1 MKKLV
6 LVLSF
11 TVFFILITACG
22 VNQESEF
29 GRHEDQNGTRF
40 IDNRKD
46 DRNDRQDR
54 SVRNTTNEN
63 PNFPNLTNSPGTT
76 STTTGVYEDKAR
88 EVVKEYSNFEPDEV
102 WINGEQMWVTA
113 HTQNEMSMAETD
125 KEEAM
130 LKERLEKAIPKYDI
144 NVKITER

>member
-1 MKKLV
+1 MKKL
-6 LVLSF
+6 LLALSF

-22 VNQESEF
+22 VNQESEY
-29 GRHEDQNGTRF
+29 GMHEDENGTRF
-40 IDNRKD
+40 IDNRKEV
-46 DRNDRQDR
+46 NDRQDR

-88 EVVKEYSNFEPDEV
+88 EVVREYSNFEPDEV

-130 LKERLEKAIPKYDI
+130 LKERLEKAIPRFNV